1 MRSPYN
7 ISSNKK
13 CQKLLF
19 YKGLRHFC
27 FLKLLKTGL
36 YSYNIKK
43 SVFPDTDFMYNKNNK
58 KTMETICIIQF
69 FKTVHYLRV

>member
-36 YSYNIKK
+36 YQILYKIKREEKKYRNIDIK
-43 SVFPDTDFMYNKNNK
+43 SILLSNVFTLTLHDHRIRNF
-58 KTMETICIIQF
+58 
-69 FKTVHYLRV
+69 